1 VIFGTGYMEKLSFWF
16 SIPIFC
22 FNDVPKS
29 PSFIRKRRGSL
40 CVGIPPFYILERKT
54 VMSNLRVSSPWISY
68 IRKVYLLFKEDD
80 EISMKYD
87 AEGNELLIYVNNAT
101 KADALAKKLPVEK
114 SFGNVT
120 LKITIIPSNTE
131 DSNIDIFRK
140 IFNGNPICKEIV
152 TEDAQY
158 AIGMNHVVFE
168 NKVVQYFND
177 QLDDPYGV
185 KSALYEELARD
196 VFEESDG
203 VFFNTQVVDDFDIWP

>member
-1 VIFGTGYMEKLSFWF
+1 
-16 SIPIFC
+16 
-22 FNDVPKS
+22 
-29 PSFIRKRRGSL
+29 
-40 CVGIPPFYILERKT
+40 
-54 VMSNLRVSSPWISY
+54 MSNLRVSSPWISY